1 MGSFARRIINPIFDT
16 MPAHML
22 KSAIVSIIICFTALF
37 VATDCF
43 SQSVRVKDA
52 SGQPLLFPWAGGLDA
67 CQFGEIDL
75 NQDGK
80 NDLFVFDRRGNRK
93 LCFLNTGTSGTIA
106 YTYAPAYAALFPELE
121 DWVVLADYDRD
132 GKPDIFTYS
141 PGWAGMKVYRNTSGS
156 RLSFTPVAYPY
167 LKSLQGSGYV
177 NIIST
182 NADYPA
188 IVDIDNDGDL
198 DILTFWALGSFI
210 EMHQNRSI
218 ELYGHA
224 DSLDFEKVA
233 YCWGRIAENDEN
245 DQIYL
250 DTCIFNPV
258 DRVEVPVE
266 RHRGSTML
274 VYDAN
279 NSGLPDLVL
288 ADVDYPG
295 VKLLTNGGTPSTA
308 FIISQDTLFPSA
320 QSPVRLFSMPVL
332 AHIDVN
338 NDGLPDLLVSPFD
351 PSLSVTEN
359 NRSVWL
365 YLNYGTSS
373 TPDYQL
379 VSKNFLQGQMIDLG
393 SGAYPV
399 FVDLDNDGLT
409 DLVAGNYGYYNDSWY
424 EGNSLRSSY
433 TSQLAYFRNVGTIAN
448 PMFQLRD
455 IDLGGLSSLQMKG
468 LCPAFADL
476 NNDGLTDMLVGA
488 ENGQLI
494 KVIQSTQ
501 GNWTIETTAF
511 GGISVGSWSAP
522 QLFDL
527 DGDQLTDLILG
538 AKNGKLVYYK
548 GSSEQNDLL
557 FTKISDRLGNVDV
570 TDYELSYDGYSVPC
584 FFRHTDN
591 TLYLVVGSEQGQI
604 YLYDEIEQ
612 NLGGD
617 FHRTDALNSLLDTT
631 GQHFDAGMRSAAAA
645 GLLIQGKLSMVVGNY
660 SGGLELY
667 NANVPVLPGAD
678 EMTFQEP
685 IKVTPMPVDR
695 LASIEC
701 SACANQPVMLQLINP
716 AGQLVWQQEQQV
728 ASGITVNTGQFPSGV
743 YMLVLR
749 TKQQAMR
756 LKIIIAH

>member
-1 MGSFARRIINPIFDT
+1 MQKP
-16 MPAHML
+16 
-22 KSAIVSIIICFTALF
+22 AIVSIIICFTALF
-37 VATDCF
+37 VATGCF
-43 SQSVRVKDA
+43 SQSVKVKDA
-52 SGQPLLFPWAGGLDA
+52 AGQPLLFPWAGGLDA
-67 CQFGEIDL
+67 CQFGEIDV

-93 LCFLNTGTSGTIA
+93 LCFLNTGISGTIA
-106 YTYAPAYAALFPELE
+106 YTYAPAYAAQFPELE
-121 DWVVLADYDRD
+121 DWVVLADYNKD

-156 RLSFTPVAYPY
+156 RLSFTPVVYPY

-210 EMHQNRSI
+210 ELHQNRSL

-250 DTCIFNPV
+250 DTCIFNPAEHITEPI
-258 DRVEVPVE
+258 D

-279 NSGLPDLVL
+279 NSGLPDLLL
-288 ADVDYPG
+288 ADVDYPN
-295 VKLLTNGGTPSTA
+295 VKLLTNGGTPSSA
-308 FIISQDTLFPSA
+308 FIISQDTLFPSVEA
-320 QSPVRLFSMPVL
+320 PVRMFSMPVL
-332 AHIDVN
+332 ARIDVN

-359 NRSVWL
+359 HQSIWL
-365 YLNYGTSS
+365 YLNTGTSS
-373 TPDYQL
+373 APVYQL

-399 FVDLDNDGLT
+399 FVDLDKDGLT
-409 DLVAGNYGYYNDSWY
+409 DLVAGNYGYYTDSWY

-448 PMFQLRD
+448 PAFQLMD

-476 NNDGLTDMLVGA
+476 NNDGLNDMLVGS

-494 KVIQSTQ
+494 KVLQSEE
-501 GNWTIETTAF
+501 GSWMIETTAF

-527 DGDQLTDLILG
+527 DGDQLTDLIIG
-538 AKNGKLVYYK
+538 AKNGKLAYYK
-548 GSSEQNDLL
+548 GSREQNELL
-557 FTKISDRLGNVDV
+557 FTKISDHLGNVDV
-570 TDYELSYDGYSVPC
+570 TNPDISYDGYSVPC

-591 TLYLVVGSEQGQI
+591 TLYLAIGSEQGQI
-604 YLYDEIEQ
+604 YLFDEIEQ

-617 FHRTDALNSLLDTT
+617 FHRSDALNSLLDTT
-631 GQHFDAGMRSAAAA
+631 GQHFDAGMRSAVAAR
-645 GLLIQGKLSMVVGNY
+645 LLIPGKLSMVVGNY
-660 SGGLELY
+660 SGGLELF
-667 NANVPVLPGAD
+667 NASVPVLPGTED
-678 EMTFQEP
+678 IPVQRT
-685 IKVTPMPVDR
+685 IKISPMPVDR
-695 LASIEC
+695 QASIEC
-701 SACANQPVMLQLINP
+701 TACANQPVTLQLINP

-728 ASGITVNTGQFPSGV
+728 AASITLNTGQFPSGV
-743 YMLVLR
+743 YILVVCAE
-749 TKQQAMR
+749 QQTMR
-756 LKIIIAH
+756 VKIIITH